1 MNHSVPLA
9 ANFTAVSKSE
19 SREFMSVF
27 PGKIVKCIC
36 VKILFKFIFFE
47 DLVRDL
53 TDKTKKYDRSD
64 VPKWFAKVSASVKF
78 YL

>member
-27 PGKIVKCIC
+27 PGNVTKLLHLLNDETK
-36 VKILFKFIFFE
+36 LIFFA

-53 TDKTKKYDRSD
+53 TDKTKKYDRADASN
-64 VPKWFAKVSASVKF
+64 WFAKVSYF
-78 YL
+78 YIFR

>member
-27 PGKIVKCIC
+27 PGKYFRGRRMVRNG
-36 VKILFKFIFFE
+36 KFLNYFRFA

-64 VPKWFAKVSASVKF
+64 ASNWFAKVS
-78 YL
+78 